1 MARLKESNKTGIV
14 CGETAL
20 SYKQWHQLSEEL
32 NNEGLRN
39 QRGKIVGLFLPN
51 SIAYAASYF
60 ACLYADKVIAPFHT
74 GSTMNELL
82 YTIKHCGISILITT
96 ESHFSQIE
104 TLLHAHAIPMSII
117 VVNDNAEIQKKV
129 ALYTSNVSLDISIE
143 DELNDVAVL
152 LHTSGTTSRP
162 KRVMLTNQGLLNNIE
177 SHCKSLNYDDKEV
190 CLIQLPMMFG
200 YCNTAQFLAHVY
212 LGACI
217 VINPNPFM
225 VADFYRIIEKWGITN
240 FTAVPSIL
248 IALNHSNLLSYDISS
263 LKVIC
268 FGGNPIPKPRL
279 LDIIRKFPTIAFVQ
293 TYGLTEA
300 GPRVTTLPPS
310 RYNEKIGSV
319 GRAIPGVELRVV
331 DTLGQPLEKGAVG
344 EVIVKSNGIM
354 KGYFRCAEE
363 TMAIMHGEW
372 LHTGDMGYLSED
384 GYLYIVGRKK
394 NIIISGGQNISPE
407 EVEEVI
413 ATCPGIIDAKVYG
426 VYDDLLGEIVYAD
439 IVADSDNNEILQQ
452 LKLVCEENLS
462 KYKIPRRFCLVD
474 NICRT
479 YNGKIKRS
487 AKKVDEC
494 FDQTDDND
502 NKFGRERM
510 V

>member
-1 MARLKESNKTGIV
+1 MIRDLLARLKESNKIGLI
-14 CGETAL
+14 CGEEAL
-20 SYKQWHQLSEEL
+20 SYKQWHQLSEKL
-32 NNEGLRN
+32 SNEVLKN
-39 QRGKIVGLFLPN
+39 QYGKIVGLFLPN
-51 SIAYAASYF
+51 GIAYAVSYF
-60 ACLYADKVIAPFHT
+60 ASLYADKVIAPFHT
-74 GSTMNELL
+74 GSSMNELL
-82 YTIKHCGISILITT
+82 YTLKHCGISILITT
-96 ESHFSQIE
+96 EAHFSHIE
-104 TLLHAHAIPMSII
+104 TLVHIHCIPISII
-117 VVNDNAEIQKKV
+117 VVNDSAEIQKTV
-129 ALYTSNVSLDISIE
+129 AFYANSIPLDISNK

-162 KRVMLTNQGLLNNIE
+162 KRVMLTNQGLLCNIK

-190 CLIQLPMMFG
+190 CLVQLPMMFG

-225 VADFYRIIEKWGITN
+225 AVDFYRLIEKQGITN

-248 IALNHSNLLSYDISS
+248 IALNRSNLLSYDIST

-268 FGGNPIPKPRL
+268 FGGNPIPKSHL
-279 LDIIRKFPTIAFVQ
+279 LDIVRKFPTIAFVQ

-300 GPRVTTLPPS
+300 GPRVTTMPPS
-310 RYNEKIGSV
+310 HYIEKIGSV
-319 GRAIPGVELRVV
+319 GRAIPDVEIRII
-331 DTLGQPLEKGAVG
+331 DTFGLSVQHGEVG
-344 EVIVKSNGIM
+344 EVIVKSKGIM

-363 TMAIMHGEW
+363 TMAIIRGEW
-372 LHTGDMGYLSED
+372 LHTGDMGYLSVD

-413 ATCPGIIDAKVYG
+413 ASCPGIIAVKVYG
-426 VYDDLLGEIVYAD
+426 ENDDLLGEVVCAD
-439 IVADSDNNEILQQ
+439 IVSDSEKTDINQQ
-452 LKLVCEENLS
+452 LKLICSETLS
-462 KYKIPRRFCLVD
+462 KHKIPRHFRIVD
-474 NICRT
+474 DICRT

-487 AKKVDEC
+487 TMGDQLNNKVGKES
-494 FDQTDDND
+494 
-502 NKFGRERM
+502 M